1 MPDFLT
7 PPERSQRMA
16 RIRSKNTVPEMALRR
31 ALHALGFRFLLDDKR
46 LPGRPDIV
54 LPKYRAAVFVHGCF
68 WHRHGGCKVAST
80 PKSNTGFWTDKF
92 ERNVARD
99 TRVAGELGVL
109 GWRVFVVWEC
119 ELGSKRRA
127 AEAATRL
134 MAELK
139 PEGIGSAG
147 APGLGSAGDGC
158 RPRAE
163 PSDEEV

>member
-1 MPDFLT
+1 
-7 PPERSQRMA
+7 
-16 RIRSKNTVPEMALRR
+16 
-31 ALHALGFRFLLDDKR
+31 LDDKR

-68 WHRHGGCKVAST
+68 WHRHTGCKVAST
-80 PKSNTGFWTDKF
+80 PKSNTEFWIDKF

-127 AEAATRL
+127 AEVAMEL
-134 MAELK
+134 SAELK
-139 PEGIGSAG
+139 P
-147 APGLGSAGDGC
+147 
-158 RPRAE
+158 
-163 PSDEEV
+163 